1 MSRMETRVMK
11 IEEDLAEVKGM
22 LKSLFLKMEKSEE
35 EEQPTEKGA
44 VKSALGPKVAQ
55 GRLDRE
61 SLAQLC
67 WEGEFTKYQKMVFVS
82 APNYSL
88 EVSLIHKREKIQ
100 QQVYGDLV
108 ATYKLNRE
116 HEQSSSVVKNEHLLT
131 RMDET
136 LQRLVYESEYNAHW
150 TSADKWEKIPNEAA
164 LRVLRLEAPP
174 RSRAEVARLLD
185 DVNFP

>member
-1 MSRMETRVMK
+1 MSRMETRLTK
-11 IEEDLAEVKGM
+11 LEEDMAEIKGM
-22 LKSLFLKMEKSEE
+22 LKSFFTKMESRDDEG
-35 EEQPTEKGA
+35 EQLAEKGA
-44 VKSALGPKVAQ
+44 NKSALGPKVAQ

-88 EVSLIHKREKIQ
+88 EYLIHKREKIQ

>member
-1 MSRMETRVMK
+1 MK

-44 VKSALGPKVAQ
+44 IKSALSPKVAQ

-67 WEGEFTKYQKMVFVS
+67 WEGEYAKYQKMVFVS

-88 EVSLIHKREKIQ
+88 EVALIHKREKIQ
-100 QQVYGDLV
+100 QEVYGSLV
-108 ATYKLNRE
+108 AT
-116 HEQSSSVVKNEHLLT
+116 V
-131 RMDET
+131 
-136 LQRLVYESEYNAHW
+136 RLG
-150 TSADKWEKIPNEAA
+150 
-164 LRVLRLEAPP
+164 
-174 RSRAEVARLLD
+174 
-185 DVNFP
+185 